1 MPDAYNEGDIVQL
14 KSGGPSMT
22 VEETLD
28 DGKYRCVWF
37 KGASRELGVFKENTL
52 KTYVPPVVND

>member
-1 MPDAYNEGDIVQL
+1 
-14 KSGGPSMT
+14 MT